1 MFGNVQAPQKSKD
14 RLPRKE
20 KNMSE
25 MDEII
30 GQLNTHHWIP
40 DKARTGI
47 LLIDLQ
53 EYFREIITPILE
65 SIIGVIS
72 SARERKIPLFFT
84 QHGHEPGE
92 KPGMLAQWWIDL
104 IFKGSDDGR
113 LLSDLDIREGDS
125 IIPKTTYNAFHKTD
139 LEEKLKDDGITDLV
153 IGGVMT
159 NLCCETTARDAF
171 VRDFRVFFLADGTS
185 TISEDFHLATLRN
198 VGYGFATLMG
208 CDQLIKIL
216 NA

>member
-1 MFGNVQAPQKSKD
+1 MFGYVQAPQKSKD

-185 TISEDFHLATLRN
+185 TISEDFHLATLKN